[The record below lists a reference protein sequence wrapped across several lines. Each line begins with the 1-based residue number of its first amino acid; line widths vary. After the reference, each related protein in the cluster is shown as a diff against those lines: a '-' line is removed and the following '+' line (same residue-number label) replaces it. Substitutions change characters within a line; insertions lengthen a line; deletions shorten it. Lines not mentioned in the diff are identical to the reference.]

1 MLLIWSVEYRDKK
14 YSSCGSAAEHNAN
27 LVLCDFEMFIY
38 LYNDFK
44 IHVENT
50 FSQKSVEALPSLQSQ
65 LFNMSPIG
73 WHIHVFSYSNVF

>member
-1 MLLIWSVEYRDKK
+1 MGPLLNTMIIQ
-14 YSSCGSAAEHNAN
+14 CG
-27 LVLCDFEMFIY
+27 VFFKMFIN
-38 LYNDFK
+38 LYNDSK

-73 WHIHVFSYSNVF
+73 WHTSVISYSNVF